1 MNAEMITNN
10 PFLIISLCLTF
21 GMIGLL
27 LLFVFMPRVEE
38 INRLRR
44 IIDEQHARIDQ
55 LSKDSTAAEIAHQKK
70 LDSMKGEYIADIGE
84 LTSELAAS
92 NGRAAQN
99 ASRAEQIARAKDRKR
114 GAA

>member
-1 MNAEMITNN
+1 METILNN
-10 PFLIISLCLTF
+10 PVIVLPAIYVFFVLAVV
-21 GMIGLL
+21 
-27 LLFVFMPRVEE
+27 LLFVYIPRAEE